1 MSTQTLALRR
11 KKMIRNF
18 KYLVFFKQ
26 TALVMIVVMAI
37 LGMVPRVDA
46 SFINS
51 SESMDHHFQGKD
63 LETIRQFLEVK
74 AVKNRL
80 EALGYSPEE
89 IQVRLSSLS
98 NEEIH
103 QLAGN
108 INTLTTG
115 GDGLGVVIGIL
126 VIVLLVILILK
137 LTHKQIIIR

>member
-1 MSTQTLALRR
+1 
-11 KKMIRNF
+11 MIGNF
-18 KYLVFFKQ
+18 KYLAFFKQ
-26 TALVMIVVMAI
+26 TALVMIVVMTI

-46 SFINS
+46 AFVHSF
-51 SESMDHHFQGKD
+51 ESMDHKIQTND
-63 LETIRQFLEVK
+63 LETVRQFLETK

-89 IQVRLSSLS
+89 IQDRLSSLS
-98 NEEIH
+98 EEEIH

-115 GDGLGVVIGIL
+115 GNGLGVVIAIL

>member
-1 MSTQTLALRR
+1 
-11 KKMIRNF
+11 
-18 KYLVFFKQ
+18 
-26 TALVMIVVMAI
+26 MIVTMAI
-37 LGMVPRVDA
+37 LGMVPKVDA
-46 SFINS
+46 AFISSF
-51 SESMDHHFQGKD
+51 ESMDHEFQTND
-63 LETIRQFLEVK
+63 LETVRQFLETK
-74 AVKNRL
+74 AVTNRL

-89 IQVRLSSLS
+89 VQARLSSLS

>member
-1 MSTQTLALRR
+1 
-11 KKMIRNF
+11 MIRKF
-18 KYLVFFKQ
+18 KYLALFKQ
-26 TALVMIVVMAI
+26 TTLMMIVMMTI

-46 SFINS
+46 AFIHSFD
-51 SESMDHHFQGKD
+51 SMGQEYQAKD

-80 EALGYSPEE
+80 QSLGYSAEE
-89 IQVRLSSLS
+89 IQARISSLT

-115 GDGLGVVIGIL
+115 GDAAGVVISIL
-126 VIVLLVILILK
+126 VIILLVLLILRLLDRRVIV
-137 LTHKQIIIR
+137 R